1 MGERGIKQ
9 GLSETSGSFLGT
21 DSPWTHWRNK
31 LCFTVLSVLRGV
43 FCDSGFHSQRTK
55 TPGWP
60 NVTIWSTTTVLSF
73 FCPPGFST
81 EWTSQGKKTLKARTF
96 LSPKSVAWICDTSL
110 WLYLPYGWTFPS
122 LSRKVYS
129 SLSDTFW
136 NLLTLKTGWSY
147 NLSLWGW
154 LVSIF
159 LAQYGDI
166 HGGWLACSV
175 MSSTL
180 PRHGLYSPPG
190 SSVHGVFQARL
201 LEWVAISSSRGIFVT
216 QGSNPCLLHC
226 SQILYHWAIAVP
238 MGIHVKLE
246 IQALAELTAFVLN
259 NSR

>member
-166 HGGWLACSV
+166 HGGWLAQSCPALCHAMDCIAHQVLLS
-175 MSSTL
+175 MEFSRQDYWSGL
-180 PRHGLYSPPG
+180 PFPPPG
-190 SSVHGVFQARL
+190 ESSWPRDRIRVSCIAAKFFTTEPLQ
-201 LEWVAISSSRGIFVT
+201 
-216 QGSNPCLLHC
+216 CL
-226 SQILYHWAIAVP
+226 WAF
-238 MGIHVKLE
+238 M
-246 IQALAELTAFVLN
+246 LN
-259 NSR
+259 